1 LKFGETTNQR
11 KARKNI
17 FLADGRRLK
26 IADGRREVILL
37 ERKDL
42 RRSARKE
49 IDGFTQLIAVN
60 RR

>member
-1 LKFGETTNQR
+1 MKFGETTNQR

-26 IADGRREVILL
+26 IAVGRREVILL
-37 ERKDL
+37 TRKDL

-49 IDGFTQLIAVN
+49 IDGFTQLIADK
-60 RR
+60 